1 MARQS
6 NHVRFQVAHKAAQM
20 MAEEGISDYAF
31 AKRKA
36 AKFFGLMDGDALPSN
51 DEINDAIKE
60 HQAIFFDEE
69 HEAHLKILRL
79 EALEIMKKLKAFNPH
94 LTGGALDGTV
104 GRYPTLHIQLYA
116 DSMKEVEFFLLNH
129 NIVYETRDRKS
140 RTRDPM
146 QDKKMIPVLILEG
159 SMGPIELL
167 IYHIDDLKIN
177 KLKASISETQ
187 ELIDI
192 RLL

>member
-6 NHVRFQVAHKAAQM
+6 KHIRFQVAHKAAQM

-36 AKFFGLMDGDALPSN
+36 AKFFGLDDGDALPSN

-69 HEAHLKILRL
+69 HEERLKVLRL
-79 EALEIMKKLKAFNPH
+79 EALSLMKRLNAFDPH
-94 LTGGALDGTV
+94 LTGGVLDGTA
-104 GRYPTLHIQLYA
+104 GRYPTIHIQIYA

-129 NIVYETRDRKS
+129 NIAYETRDRKS
-140 RTRDPM
+140 RTKDPM
-146 QDKKMIPVLILEG
+146 QDKKIIPILKLEG

-167 IYHIDDLKIN
+167 IYHVDDLKIN
-177 KLKASISETQ
+177 KSKASIEET
-187 ELIDI
+187 EKLVTTN
-192 RLL
+192 

>member
-6 NHVRFQVAHKAAQM
+6 KNIRFQVAHKAAQM

-69 HEAHLKILRL
+69 HEARLRILRL
-79 EALEIMKKLKAFNPH
+79 EALSLMKKLSAFNPH
-94 LTGGALDGTV
+94 LTGPALDGTA
-104 GRYPTLHIQLYA
+104 GRYPTIHIQLYA

-129 NIVYETRDRKS
+129 NMAYETRDRKYH
-140 RTRDPM
+140 TKDPM
-146 QDKKMIPVLILEG
+146 QDKKIIPVLTLEG

-177 KLKASISETQ
+177 KLKASIEET
-187 ELIDI
+187 ERLITTN
-192 RLL
+192 

>member
-6 NHVRFQVAHKAAQM
+6 KHLRFQVAHKAAQM

-36 AKFFGLMDGDALPSN
+36 AKFFGLHDGDTLPSN

-60 HQAIFFDEE
+60 HQAIYFDEE
-69 HEAHLKILRL
+69 HKARLKVLRL
-79 EALEIMKKLKAFNPH
+79 EALNLMKKLIAFNPH
-94 LTGGALDGTV
+94 LTGAVLDGTA

-129 NIVYETRDRKS
+129 NILYETRNRKS
-140 RTRDPM
+140 RTKDPM
-146 QDKKMIPVLILEG
+146 QDKKIIPVLTLEG

-167 IYHIDDLKIN
+167 IYHVDDFKLN
-177 KLKASISETQ
+177 KSKASIAET
-187 ELIDI
+187 EK
-192 RLL
+192 LLTN

>member
-6 NHVRFQVAHKAAQM
+6 KHIRFQVAHKAAQM

-60 HQAIFFDEE
+60 HQSIFFDEE
-69 HEAHLKILRL
+69 HEERLKVLRL
-79 EALEIMKKLKAFNPH
+79 EALSFMKRLSAFNPH
-94 LTGGALDGTV
+94 LTGGVLDGTA
-104 GRYPTLHIQLYA
+104 GRYPSIHIQIYA

-129 NIVYETRDRKS
+129 NIAYETRDRKS
-140 RTRDPM
+140 RTKDPM
-146 QDKKMIPVLILEG
+146 QDKEIIPVLTLEG
-159 SMGPIELL
+159 FMGPIELL
-167 IYHIDDLKIN
+167 IYHVDDLKIN
-177 KLKASISETQ
+177 KVKASIEET
-187 ELIDI
+187 EI
-192 RLL
+192 LLKL

>member
-6 NHVRFQVAHKAAQM
+6 KHVRLQVANKAAQM
-20 MAEEGISDYAF
+20 IAEEGIVDYAF

-60 HQAIFFDEE
+60 HQIIFFDEE
-69 HEAHLKILRL
+69 HEVRLKVLRL
-79 EALEIMKKLKAFNPH
+79 EALSLMKKLIAFNPH
-94 LTGGALDGTV
+94 LTGGAFDGTA
-104 GRYPTLHIQLYA
+104 GRYPTIHIQLYA

-129 NIVYETRDRKS
+129 NISYETRDRKS
-140 RTRDPM
+140 RAKDPM
-146 QDKKMIPVLILEG
+146 QDKKVIPVFILEG

-167 IYHIDDLKIN
+167 IYHFDDLKIN
-177 KLKASISETQ
+177 KSKASIE
-187 ELIDI
+187 EIEK
-192 RLL
+192 LLTT

>member
-1 MARQS
+1 MAKQS
-6 NHVRFQVAHKAAQM
+6 KHIRFQVAHKAAQM
-20 MAEEGISDYAF
+20 MAEEGINDYAF

-36 AKFFGLMDGDALPSN
+36 AKFFGLMDGEALPSN

-69 HEAHLKILRL
+69 HEARLKELRL
-79 EALEIMKKLKAFNPH
+79 EALSLMKKLSAFNPH
-94 LTGGALDGTV
+94 LTGPALDGTA
-104 GRYPTLHIQLYA
+104 GRYPTIHIQLYA

-129 NIVYETRDRKS
+129 NIAYETRDRKYH
-140 RTRDPM
+140 TKDPV
-146 QDKKMIPVLILEG
+146 QDKKMIPVLTLEG

-177 KLKASISETQ
+177 KSKASIEETE
-187 ELIDI
+187 EL
-192 RLL
+192 LKL

>member
-6 NHVRFQVAHKAAQM
+6 KHIRFQVAHKAAQM

-36 AKFFGLMDGDALPSN
+36 AKFFGLDDGDALPSN

-60 HQAIFFDEE
+60 HQAIFFDEK
-69 HEAHLKILRL
+69 HEERLKALRL
-79 EALEIMKKLKAFNPH
+79 EALSLMKRLSAFNPH
-94 LTGGALDGTV
+94 LTGGTLDGTA
-104 GRYPTLHIQLYA
+104 GRYPTIHIQIYA

-129 NIVYETRDRKS
+129 NIAYETRDRKS
-140 RTRDPM
+140 RTKDPM
-146 QDKKMIPVLILEG
+146 QDKKIIPILKLEG

-167 IYHIDDLKIN
+167 IYHVDDLKI
-177 KLKASISETQ
+177 KKTKGSIK
-187 ELIDI
+187 DI
-192 RLL
+192 EDLLN

>member
-6 NHVRFQVAHKAAQM
+6 KHIRFQVAHKAAQM

-36 AKFFGLMDGDALPSN
+36 AKFFGLMDGEALPSN
-51 DEINDAIKE
+51 DEINYAIKE

-69 HEAHLKILRL
+69 HEARLKELRL
-79 EALEIMKKLKAFNPH
+79 EALSLMKKLSDFNPH
-94 LTGGALDGTV
+94 LTGPALDGTA
-104 GRYPTLHIQLYA
+104 GRYPTIHIQLYA

-129 NIVYETRDRKS
+129 NIAYETRDRKYH
-140 RTRDPM
+140 TKDPM
-146 QDKKMIPVLILEG
+146 QDKKMIPVLTLEG

-167 IYHIDDLKIN
+167 IYPIDDLKIN
-177 KLKASISETQ
+177 KLKASINEVLKIL
-187 ELIDI
+187 E
-192 RLL
+192 

>member
-6 NHVRFQVAHKAAQM
+6 KHIRFQVAHKAAQM

-36 AKFFGLMDGDALPSN
+36 AKFFGLMDGEALPSN

-69 HEAHLKILRL
+69 HEARLKVLRL
-79 EALEIMKKLKAFNPH
+79 EALSLMKKLSDFNPH
-94 LTGGALDGTV
+94 LTGPVLDGTA
-104 GRYPTLHIQLYA
+104 GRYPTIHIQLYA

-129 NIVYETRDRKS
+129 NIAYETRDRKYH
-140 RTRDPM
+140 TKDPM
-146 QDKKMIPVLILEG
+146 QDKKIIPVLTLEG

-167 IYHIDDLKIN
+167 IYHIDDLKTN
-177 KLKASISETQ
+177 KLKASIEET
-187 ELIDI
+187 ERLITTN
-192 RLL
+192 

>member
-1 MARQS
+1 MLFRS
-6 NHVRFQVAHKAAQM
+6 
-20 MAEEGISDYAF
+20 EGISDHAF

-36 AKFFGLMDGDALPSN
+36 AKFFGLMDGEALPSN

-69 HEAHLKILRL
+69 HEARLKVLRL
-79 EALEIMKKLKAFNPH
+79 EALSLMKKLCDFNPH
-94 LTGGALDGTV
+94 LTGSTLDGTA
-104 GRYPTLHIQLYA
+104 GRYPTIHIQLYA

-129 NIVYETRDRKS
+129 NMAYETRDRKCH
-140 RTRDPM
+140 TKDPM
-146 QDKKMIPVLILEG
+146 QDKKIIPVLTLEG

-177 KLKASISETQ
+177 KSKASIEETE
-187 ELIDI
+187 EL
-192 RLL
+192 LKL

>member
-6 NHVRFQVAHKAAQM
+6 KHIRFQVAHKAAQM

-69 HEAHLKILRL
+69 HEASLKILRL
-79 EALEIMKKLKAFNPH
+79 EALSLMKKLNAFNPH
-94 LTGGALDGTV
+94 LTGGVLDGTA
-104 GRYPTLHIQLYA
+104 GRYPTIHIQIYA

-129 NIVYETRDRKS
+129 NIAYETHDRKS
-140 RTRDPM
+140 RTKDPM
-146 QDKKMIPVLILEG
+146 QDKKIIPVLTLEG
-159 SMGPIELL
+159 AMGPIELL
-167 IYHIDDLKIN
+167 IYHVDDLKLN
-177 KLKASISETQ
+177 KSKASIEET
-187 ELIDI
+187 EK
-192 RLL
+192 LLTN